1 MCEELRKA
9 VSRMEGQVAGLVVGL
24 KNLEEHVMPDIR
36 KRLNQAERVEG
47 GRCSCKEYIEE
58 DEEVKDEKVKDEEI
72 KEEIKEVTR
81 GEADQQPGARE
92 EPKEMG
98 VEKAGHVKKEDS
110 EQAGEKPKE
119 LGVEKAGQVKE
130 DEDGEDKETLEEG
143 VGEEPGESP
152 SKELTVREVWR
163 ALQKEEAG
171 AGSQDNR
178 FKKQRR
184 VEQLM

>member
-1 MCEELRKA
+1 MCEELRRA
-9 VSRMEGQVAGLVVGL
+9 VSAMEGQVAGLVVGL

-36 KRLNQAERVEG
+36 ERLNRVERVEG
-47 GRCSCKEYIEE
+47 GRCSCGEYIE
-58 DEEVKDEKVKDEEI
+58 KDEKVKDEEI
-72 KEEIKEVTR
+72 KEEIKEVTKE
-81 GEADQQPGARE
+81 EADQQPGAGE

-130 DEDGEDKETLEEG
+130 DENGEDKETLEEA
-143 VGEEPGESP
+143 VGEEPEESP

-171 AGSQDNR
+171 AGSQDNW

-184 VEQLM
+184 VE